1 MVVALAVKLAV
12 AQVAHVAQAAQVA
25 QVARVPKKRN
35 LRFVQPMAA
44 EEPVVALAALA
55 AELSAELASARPE
68 DKEPAQW
75 PAHLAVPAQHAEI
88 AGWQRSSLPFQKHP
102 AG

>member
-12 AQVAHVAQAAQVA
+12 AQVAHVAQVAQAA

-55 AELSAELASARPE
+55 AELSAELASARL
-68 DKEPAQW
+68 EPFRHIQTDF
-75 PAHLAVPAQHAEI
+75 
-88 AGWQRSSLPFQKHP
+88 SSGNEEATQLQLVFAIP
-102 AG
+102 